1 MAEHK
6 MKGKVEKLHQ
16 EYASLGKL
24 NPERRFDNPKMKQF
38 QNKLHKTMPFW
49 PRDVEKRMED
59 SKEGNEEVEKI
70 VIDEDSA
77 FLKSMMMD
85 RAASYCS
92 QDKIT
97 PKLEGY

>member
-1 MAEHK
+1 
-6 MKGKVEKLHQ
+6 
-16 EYASLGKL
+16 
-24 NPERRFDNPKMKQF
+24 
-38 QNKLHKTMPFW
+38 MPFW
-49 PRDVEKRMED
+49 SRDEEKRMED
-59 SKEGNEEVEKI
+59 SKEGNKEVEKI

-97 PKLEGY
+97 PKLEGYYKPLDAPRRSQMPLDAPRRSQRPLDAPGGL